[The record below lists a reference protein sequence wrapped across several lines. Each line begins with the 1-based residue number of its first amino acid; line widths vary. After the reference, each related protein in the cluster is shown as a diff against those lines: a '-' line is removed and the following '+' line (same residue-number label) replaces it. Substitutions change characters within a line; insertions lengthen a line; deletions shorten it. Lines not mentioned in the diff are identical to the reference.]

1 MRVDVD
7 AHVDETE
14 ATWDYLE
21 ASEEALR
28 PITVDP
34 GRSISV
40 TDARPH
46 RLWIIDGRLQLRR
59 FRDDV
64 RTGTVRETRE
74 LEDVEARVKHMDE
87 LSIDIQVLY
96 PTLFLTGV
104 TARAEVEL
112 ALTRSYNRWIAER
125 TQESGG
131 RLRWVAMLPLL
142 DMDAAVQELHWAKE
156 HGAVGVFKKGID
168 CGRNASDPYFF
179 PLYEEANRLDIP
191 LCMHFAT
198 GNPPAPSDSGQM
210 SGRFNAIS
218 AFTDLAQSRVPD
230 RFPDLRV
237 GWIETGA
244 SWIPFLMADLEAKK
258 QKRTFQSFDLK
269 EDLFRHCRFYVACD
283 SSDDLPYI
291 LRYGTE
297 DSLMIGTDYTHAD
310 QSAQIDA
317 LDIIEQRGREGEI
330 PIEVAHKIIDDNPR
344 AFYGL

>member
-1 MRVDVD
+1 MTTRPRLDPVLIEVLWSRVLSV
-7 AHVDETE
+7 VNEQQV
-14 ATWDYLE
+14 
-21 ASEEALR
+21 AL
-28 PITVDP
+28 
-34 GRSISV
+34 
-40 TDARPH
+40 
-46 RLWIIDGRLQLRR
+46 Q
-59 FRDDV
+59 
-64 RTGTVRETRE
+64 RTAFSTIVRETQD
-74 LEDVEARVKHMDE
+74 LACGVFDTNGWMMAQ
-87 LSIDIQVLY
+87 SITGTPGHINAMA
-96 PTLFLTGV
+96 TGV
-104 TARAEVEL
+104 RHFLKEYPPGTLRPGDVLITNDPWMTAGQINDITV
-112 ALTRSYNRWIAER
+112 LT
-125 TQESGG
+125 
-131 RLRWVAMLPLL
+131 P
-142 DMDAAVQELHWAKE
+142 
-156 HGAVGVFKKGID
+156 VFKKGVE

-269 EDLFRHCRFYVACD
+269 GDLFRHCRFYVACD

-310 QSAQIDA
+310 QSQERNLQGALQARVDA
-317 LDIIEQRGREGEI
+317 GELSQGA
-330 PIEVAHKIIDDNPR
+330 VDKILYDNPKR
-344 AFYGL
+344 LYGL